1 MASTDVFCA
10 VTGALPDDADLPAD
24 HPLEDEELGD
34 LPVGW
39 TRITLQ
45 TRTPNPAWQE
55 IVAVEEAM
63 VAQVIQGLPKA
74 QRKQA
79 VVGVRVQ
86 VAAQLAALKAATA
99 PYIIET
105 EVAHIAPGE
114 DADKALAAL
123 KTTLGL
129 VEGEATDEADAES
142 EADEDEGSEA
152 SEGEANEAE

>member
-24 HPLEDEELGD
+24 HPWEEDELGD

-39 TRITLQ
+39 TRVTLQ

-55 IVAVEEAM
+55 IVGVEEAM
-63 VAQVIQGLPKA
+63 IAQVVQGLPKA

-86 VAAQLAALKAATA
+86 VAAQLAAMKAATA

-105 EVAHIAPGE
+105 EVAHIAPGDE
-114 DADKALAAL
+114 GDKALAAL
-123 KTTLGL
+123 KVTLGL
-129 VEGEATDEADAES
+129 VEGEASDEEEAEEAEEGEAEADA
-142 EADEDEGSEA
+142 
-152 SEGEANEAE
+152 GEAVEAE

>member
-1 MASTDVFCA
+1 MSTDVFCA
-10 VTGALPDDADLPAD
+10 VTGTLPDDADLPIE
-24 HPLEDEELGD
+24 HPLEDDDLTD
-34 LPVGW
+34 LPLGW

-45 TRTPNPAWQE
+45 TRVPNPAWQE

-63 VAQVIQGLPKA
+63 IAQVVQGLPKA

-99 PYIIET
+99 PYVIET

-114 DADKALAAL
+114 DGAAAL
-123 KTTLGL
+123 NQLRALLGA
-129 VEGEATDEADAES
+129 EESPADGGDADADGEAPGEEAATDEAPEGNAE
-142 EADEDEGSEA
+142 
-152 SEGEANEAE
+152 

>member
-1 MASTDVFCA
+1 MSTDVFCA
-10 VTGALPDDADLPAD
+10 VTGTLPDDADLPIE
-24 HPLEDEELGD
+24 HPLEDDDLTD
-34 LPVGW
+34 LPLGW

-45 TRTPNPAWQE
+45 TRVPNPAWQE

-63 VAQVIQGLPKA
+63 IAQVVQGLPKA

-99 PYIIET
+99 PYVIET

-114 DADKALAAL
+114 DGAAAL
-123 KTTLGL
+123 NQLRALLGA
-129 VEGEATDEADAES
+129 EESPADADGEAPGEEAATDEAPEGNAE
-142 EADEDEGSEA
+142 
-152 SEGEANEAE
+152 

>member
-10 VTGALPDDADLPAD
+10 ATGALPDDADLPAD
-24 HPLEDEELGD
+24 HPLEEDELGD

-55 IVAVEEAM
+55 IVGVEEAM
-63 VAQVIQGLPKA
+63 IAQVVQGLPKA
-74 QRKQA
+74 QRKGA

-99 PYIIET
+99 PYLIET

-114 DADKALAAL
+114 EGDKALAAL
-123 KTTLGL
+123 KATLGL
-129 VEGEATDEADAES
+129 VEGEAADDEGEES
-142 EADEDEGSEA
+142 EEAEA
-152 SEGEANEAE
+152 SEGENEATEAE

>member
-10 VTGALPDDADLPAD
+10 VTGALPDDADLPAE
-24 HPLEDEELGD
+24 HPLEEDELGD

-55 IVAVEEAM
+55 IVSVEEAM
-63 VAQVIQGLPKA
+63 VGQVIQGLPKA
-74 QRKQA
+74 QRKGA

-99 PYIIET
+99 PYLIET
-105 EVAHIAPGE
+105 EVAHIAPGDE
-114 DADKALAAL
+114 GDKALAAL
-123 KTTLGL
+123 KVTLGL
-129 VEGEATDEADAES
+129 VDGADEEGDVEEAEEAEAEGSES
-142 EADEDEGSEA
+142 EAV
-152 SEGEANEAE
+152 EAE

>member
-10 VTGALPDDADLPAD
+10 VTGALPDDADLPTD
-24 HPLEDEELGD
+24 HPLEDDELGD

-39 TRITLQ
+39 TRITVQ

-63 VAQVIQGLPKA
+63 VGQVIQGLPKN
-74 QRKQA
+74 QRKGA

-105 EVAHIAPGE
+105 EVAHIAPG
-114 DADKALAAL
+114 
-123 KTTLGL
+123 
-129 VEGEATDEADAES
+129 DEEIGRAHV
-142 EADEDEGSEA
+142 
-152 SEGEANEAE
+152 

>member
-24 HPLEDEELGD
+24 HPLEEDELGD

-55 IVAVEEAM
+55 IVGVEEAM
-63 VAQVIQGLPKA
+63 IAQVVQGLPKA
-74 QRKQA
+74 QRKGA

-99 PYIIET
+99 PYLIET
-105 EVAHIAPGE
+105 EVAHIAPGDE
-114 DADKALAAL
+114 GDKSLAAL
-123 KTTLGL
+123 KVTLGL
-129 VEGEATDEADAES
+129 VEGDEEGDVEEAE
-142 EADEDEGSEA
+142 
-152 SEGEANEAE
+152 EGEEAEAEGGENEAVEAE